1 MAFATRQPKGQ
12 PSRFPA
18 ALLHAVGVASFIYS
32 FYLLTTWKSI
42 FTDAFGW
49 YFQLLTVVG
58 LATSL
63 LAFTFGVLADLTL
76 SDIFFDAKNTTS
88 ILATPLE
95 VVISVLYWSI
105 KVYDSSLLMPRALD
119 IDPLLDIGFHLA
131 PAVLLSLDFIV
142 FSPAWKIT
150 ARGMMPLSVALALVY
165 WCWIELCFQRNGWYP
180 YPLFGQF
187 SAIERSLIFVLAAGL
202 LTASSSTLQW
212 VHGGI
217 QGPVLSSKNKAKV
230 Y

>member
-1 MAFATRQPKGQ
+1 MDLTTGQPKEQ

-18 ALLHAVGVASFIYS
+18 ALFHAFGVASFIYS
-32 FYLLTTWKSI
+32 FYLLTTWKTI

-63 LAFTFGVLADLTL
+63 LVFTFGVLADLTL
-76 SDIFFDAKNTTS
+76 SNVFFDAKNTMS
-88 ILATPLE
+88 ILVTPLE

-105 KVYDSSLLMPRALD
+105 RVYDSSLLRPGALD

-131 PAVLLSLDFIV
+131 PAVLLSLDFIIL
-142 FSPAWKIT
+142 SPAWKIT

-165 WCWIELCFQRNGWYP
+165 WCWIELCFQRNGW
-180 YPLFGQF
+180 
-187 SAIERSLIFVLAAGL
+187 
-202 LTASSSTLQW
+202 
-212 VHGGI
+212 
-217 QGPVLSSKNKAKV
+217 
-230 Y
+230 